1 MKPRIW
7 LLIAVAVVVVIGL
20 NSFVPIETSRGV
32 LVDTSKGDVSIFR
45 HRRLVAMM
53 TPEGPFPVDNLW
65 LTVYPTNAI
74 PKDRQTEILIP
85 ATASVRCG
93 EILIGSI
100 YLDPEGKTAWVRVV
114 PSAQYH
120 WLKLDGEYPLSF
132 TP

>member
-1 MKPRIW
+1 MRLRTW
-7 LLIAVAVVVVIGL
+7 LLIGVAAVVVLGL
-20 NSFVPIETSRGV
+20 NSCVPIETSRGV
-32 LVDTSKGDVSIFR
+32 LVDTAKGDVSIFR
-45 HRRLVAMM
+45 HRRVMALM
-53 TPEGPFPVDNLW
+53 TPEGPFPADNLS

-100 YLDPEGKTAWVRVV
+100 YLDPEGKTAWVRVL
-114 PSAQYH
+114 PSAHYH